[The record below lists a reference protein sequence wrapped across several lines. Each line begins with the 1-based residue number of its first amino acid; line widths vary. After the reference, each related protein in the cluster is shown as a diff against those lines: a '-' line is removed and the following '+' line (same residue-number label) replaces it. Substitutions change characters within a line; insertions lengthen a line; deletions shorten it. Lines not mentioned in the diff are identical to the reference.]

1 MSNPV
6 KPVVRVTPEQEQAIR
21 DAVHRHLVHA
31 TNRACAETS
40 ISGMVFVLVGVST
53 FLEELSEVNATA
65 AVDYFRALADMYDDT
80 LSKDV
85 RSEADARRSTA
96 VAAIFAN
103 LDLYMAGAQGN
114 A

>member
-1 MSNPV
+1 
-6 KPVVRVTPEQEQAIR
+6 
-21 DAVHRHLVHA
+21 
-31 TNRACAETS
+31 
-40 ISGMVFVLVGVST
+40 MVFVLVGVST

-103 LDLYMAGAQGN
+103 LDLYMAGHRVMRER
-114 A
+114 